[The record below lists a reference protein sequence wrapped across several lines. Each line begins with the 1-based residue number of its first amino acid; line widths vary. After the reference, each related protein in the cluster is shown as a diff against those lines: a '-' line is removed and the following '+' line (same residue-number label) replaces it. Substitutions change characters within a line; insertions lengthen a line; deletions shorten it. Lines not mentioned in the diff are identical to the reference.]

1 MPGKYKKVFTKLLE
15 QEIPEEPM
23 SDAEAFDAAMDVD
36 TDPEA
41 FSVEPGAPGY
51 ASKYVEKAKGWI
63 QTIEEFSNFVNGTDS
78 DSLNKQFIDLDY
90 EGSPFEGIS
99 KASGTLTKIAEDLA
113 ALNETIKGYI
123 LNADKKEAQANQ
135 QDMM

>member
-1 MPGKYKKVFTKLLE
+1 MD
-15 QEIPEEPM
+15 PE
-23 SDAEAFDAAMDVD
+23 

-41 FSVEPGAPGY
+41 FSVDPGAPGY

-63 QTIEEFSNFVNGTDS
+63 SKIDEFSDFVNGTET

-99 KASGTLTKIAEDLA
+99 KASHTLTRIAEDLA
-113 ALNETIKGYI
+113 ALTETIKGYI
-123 LNADKKEAQANQ
+123 LTADKKEQQANMQ
-135 QDMM
+135 QAEM